1 MAPSSFRATSII
13 GLLALLQWPTSGL
26 AQQIGTCPRS
36 LGEAYLDANN
46 VRARILN
53 TGGLFYR
60 GQPSVYEIPRGSGIH
75 SIFAGSI
82 WIAGQVGGE
91 LRASAARYSN
101 NELWA
106 GPLDDDG
113 NPPDD
118 CGSYDHVYKVSRTDV
133 REYEA
138 TGFATDDLRLWPTGL
153 GAPTYLGDGELI
165 DLSGQSFNSRA
176 SRLIDLEAGERP
188 AIRGDQSVWWVMND
202 RGNVHNSTDTAPM
215 GIEVHGH
222 AFAAFHRTNAINN
235 ATLYHYRIF
244 NKNDLPIT
252 EAYVG
257 LWLEVDLGDFDDDF
271 IGADTSRGMGF
282 VYNGDNEDRIDR
294 RGYGTPPP
302 ALGSL
307 FLEGPLADTDLKDN
321 DRDGLVDE
329 RGERLRT
336 TTVGWYYG
344 GGGGYQSS
352 PSRAED
358 YYQYLMGEWRDG
370 RHFTIGGDGRDFSNT
385 PTNFIF
391 PGDPVTAAY
400 WSEMNRDSLG
410 TPREPGDRL
419 FFISSGPFSI
429 DPGED
434 TDFTFAIVWARGRDH
449 LDSVT
454 ELRKAADHVR
464 NAFESGGWD
473 NLIFPFPQDP
483 IPPESNPSAALAH
496 NFPEPFSEKTT
507 IRYRVPDFAFVKLV
521 VLDVLGR
528 EVKLLVREPKDAG
541 EYSVTFDG
549 ADLPSGV
556 YFYRIEIGHAS
567 ATRSMMLVN

>member
-1 MAPSSFRATSII
+1 MNRI
-13 GLLALLQWPTSGL
+13 ALVAMLFLYVIPGKL
-26 AQQIGTCPRS
+26 FGQQIGTCPRS

-46 VRARILN
+46 VRARIVN

-60 GQPSVYEIPRGSGIH
+60 GHPPVYEIPRGSGII
-75 SIFAGSI
+75 SIFAGGI

-91 LRASAARYSN
+91 LRASAARYSSW
-101 NELWA
+101 ELWA

-113 NPPDD
+113 DPPDD

-165 DLSGQSFNSRA
+165 DPSDQRFISRA

-188 AIRGDQSVWWVMND
+188 AVRGDQSVWWIMND
-202 RGNVHNSTDTAPM
+202 RGNEHHSTDTPPL

-222 AFAAFHRTNAINN
+222 AFAAFHKTNAIND

-244 NKNDLPIT
+244 NKNNVPIT

-257 LWLEVDLGDFDDDF
+257 VFLDVDLGDFDDDY

-282 VYNGDNEDRIDR
+282 VYNGDNFDDKQW
-294 RGYGTPPP
+294 GYGTAPP
-302 ALGSL
+302 ALGSM
-307 FLEGPLADTDLKDN
+307 FLQGPVADSDLMDN
-321 DRDGLVDE
+321 DGDGLVDE
-329 RGERLRT
+329 QGERLHT
-336 TTVGWYYG
+336 TTIGFWLG
-344 GGGGYQSS
+344 GGGVITDPTTGVHYYTYMRGQWKDGKPFTYGGY
-352 PSRAED
+352 
-358 YYQYLMGEWRDG
+358 
-370 RHFTIGGDGRDFSNT
+370 GRDFSNR
-385 PTNFIF
+385 PTNFVF
-391 PGDPVTAAY
+391 PGDPVTASY

-410 TPREPGDRL
+410 MPNKPGDRV
-419 FFISSGPFSI
+419 FFISAGPFSI
-429 DPGED
+429 ESGED

-464 NAFESGGWD
+464 NAYELGGWD
-473 NLIFPFPQDP
+473 NLIFPFPEDRVA
-483 IPPESNPSAALAH
+483 PEPNLRAAVAD
-496 NFPEPFSEKTT
+496 NFPEPFSERTT
-507 IRYRVPDFAFVKLV
+507 IKYRVPDFAFVRLV
-521 VLDVLGR
+521 ILDVLGR
-528 EVKLLVREPKDAG
+528 EVSVWVNEPKDAG

-549 ADLPSGV
+549 TDLPSGV

-567 ATRSMMLVN
+567 ATRSMMLVK